1 MGKKNWSSWLNECKQ
16 FLVHCFFSKKQ
27 ESPQVSPPPVVVDA
41 KELKTIVVVEDNALL
56 RKRYVDILTSF
67 HFDVVEANNNAE
79 AIHFFKTVEK
89 EVHLLITNIERNDG
103 NSFELLS
110 NLHTYLPYYIPV
122 FLISAQLEHYK
133 EEINEAEN
141 YKGVKSLFTRP
152 KPLTVDLFLRGVR
165 GSMSSPIPWFPTSSY
180 LTQLEKANTM
190 KKNDFP
196 VIMLVDDELSM
207 IRLYEKM
214 LFGLPYNVFTFKEG
228 YSALEFLGSSPIQ
241 IDLIITN
248 IKMPLVDGYDLL
260 RRTYEFIDYPILAL
274 VITALFSPDLKHN
287 YMSRNYELVTL
298 VDVLPKPID
307 YFTFHQAICNALPI
321 KASSWMN

>member
-1 MGKKNWSSWLNECKQ
+1 MEKKNWSSWLKECKE
-16 FLVHCFFSKKQ
+16 FLEHCFFSKKQ
-27 ESPQVSPPPVVVDA
+27 DSPQVSPPTVVVDA

-67 HFDVVEANNNAE
+67 HYDVVEANNNAE

-89 EVHLLITNIERNDG
+89 EVHLLITNIERKDG
-103 NSFELLS
+103 NAFELLS

-133 EEINEAEN
+133 EEINEAED

-190 KKNDFP
+190 NKNDFP
-196 VIMLVDDELSM
+196 TIMLVDD
-207 IRLYEKM
+207 
-214 LFGLPYNVFTFKEG
+214 
-228 YSALEFLGSSPIQ
+228 
-241 IDLIITN
+241 
-248 IKMPLVDGYDLL
+248 
-260 RRTYEFIDYPILAL
+260 
-274 VITALFSPDLKHN
+274 
-287 YMSRNYELVTL
+287 
-298 VDVLPKPID
+298 
-307 YFTFHQAICNALPI
+307 
-321 KASSWMN
+321 